1 LPLVSNTVTGIFQIM
16 EDPEIIDG
24 NVWYK
29 FDTLSYSTID
39 ENGTAVSNNT
49 LSKGD
54 QLAYSS
60 TLFTVL
66 DVNQNTNQVRLKV
79 LNGSSFPGVYSI
91 FSLYQDPFRTKE
103 IKVRFGIHEYN
114 IIYVKGVN
122 EDYNLLA
129 NDWSDPVKF
138 SADKLLYTD
147 DINITALQYYYQNV
161 VDWGREWIA

>member
-1 LPLVSNTVTGIFQIM
+1 M

-39 ENGTAVSNNT
+39 ENGTSVSNNT

-66 DVNQNTNQVRLKV
+66 DVNQNTN
-79 LNGSSFPGVYSI
+79 
-91 FSLYQDPFRTKE
+91 
-103 IKVRFGIHEYN
+103 
-114 IIYVKGVN
+114 
-122 EDYNLLA
+122 
-129 NDWSDPVKF
+129 
-138 SADKLLYTD
+138 
-147 DINITALQYYYQNV
+147 
-161 VDWGREWIA
+161 